1 MASPMIREI
10 EVKSVLTKSNL
21 PVSDYSVNTYVGC
34 THACRYCYASFM
46 KRFTGHPEPWGTF
59 LDVKHWPKIRRP
71 ERYAGKEL
79 FIGSVTDPY
88 LPQEEVFG
96 RTRALLEQLAG
107 SGVKLSIATKSDLV
121 LRDLDLIKT
130 FPDARVSWSVNTLDE
145 GFKNDMDNAVAIS
158 KESEVEEI
166 FQQQLDRCGVE
177 YFDYYLLHNVNS
189 MRYRQIIRKTH
200 MFDYMK
206 KWKENGRIKHIAF
219 SFHDTAD
226 VLDQILTEHPEV
238 EAVQIVVNYF
248 DWNAYLV
255 QSKACYD
262 VIRKHGRQVIIM
274 EPVKGGMLAKAPD
287 DVQKLLQAEHPDWSP
302 AAWALRFV
310 GSLDGVLA
318 VLSGMSTLGQVKE
331 NVAVMQDAQ
340 PLTKQDQDVLAQ
352 AARLYQKT
360 GPVGT
365 ADFTPY
371 EAVNPKGVSLA
382 AILDT
387 FNSCMLQP
395 DPMFGAEHNYFSAEK
410 AKHGLHKDDR
420 CIPGEVILKNGANI
434 TELVRKAEDF
444 LNEHSFFQ
452 YEF

>member
-1 MASPMIREI
+1 MKQGKLGFGLMRLPLHSAEATDIDQEQLCRMVDMFLEAGFTYFDTSWAYHNGSSESAIRECL
-10 EVKSVLTKSNL
+10 VKRHPRDSFLLASKL
-21 PVSDYSVNTYVGC
+21 P
-34 THACRYCYASFM
+34 
-46 KRFTGHPEPWGTF
+46 TF
-59 LDVKHWPKIRRP
+59 
-71 ERYAGKEL
+71 
-79 FIGSVTDPY
+79 
-88 LPQEEVFG
+88 
-96 RTRALLEQLAG
+96 
-107 SGVKLSIATKSDLV
+107 
-121 LRDLDLIKT
+121 
-130 FPDARVSWSVNTLDE
+130 
-145 GFKNDMDNAVAIS
+145 AIS

-274 EPVKGGMLAKAPD
+274 EPVKGGMLAKDPD

-340 PLTKQDQDVLAQ
+340 PLTKQDQDILAQ

-365 ADFTPY
+365 SDFTPY

-395 DPMFGAEHNYFSAEK
+395 DPTFGAEHNYFSAEK

>member
-1 MASPMIREI
+1 MKQGKLGFGLMRLPLHLAEATDIDQEQLCRMVDMFLEAGFTYFDTSWAYHNGSSESAIRECL
-10 EVKSVLTKSNL
+10 VKRHPRDSFLLASKL
-21 PVSDYSVNTYVGC
+21 P
-34 THACRYCYASFM
+34 
-46 KRFTGHPEPWGTF
+46 TF
-59 LDVKHWPKIRRP
+59 
-71 ERYAGKEL
+71 
-79 FIGSVTDPY
+79 
-88 LPQEEVFG
+88 
-96 RTRALLEQLAG
+96 
-107 SGVKLSIATKSDLV
+107 
-121 LRDLDLIKT
+121 
-130 FPDARVSWSVNTLDE
+130 
-145 GFKNDMDNAVAIS
+145 AIS

-255 QSKACYD
+255 ESKACYD

>member
-1 MASPMIREI
+1 MKQGKLGFGLMRLPLHSAEATDIDQEQLCRMVDMFLEAGFTYFDTSWAYHNGSSESAIRECL
-10 EVKSVLTKSNL
+10 VKRHPRDSFLLASKL
-21 PVSDYSVNTYVGC
+21 P
-34 THACRYCYASFM
+34 
-46 KRFTGHPEPWGTF
+46 TF
-59 LDVKHWPKIRRP
+59 
-71 ERYAGKEL
+71 
-79 FIGSVTDPY
+79 
-88 LPQEEVFG
+88 
-96 RTRALLEQLAG
+96 
-107 SGVKLSIATKSDLV
+107 
-121 LRDLDLIKT
+121 
-130 FPDARVSWSVNTLDE
+130 
-145 GFKNDMDNAVAIS
+145 AIS

-189 MRYRQIIRKTH
+189 MRYQQIIRKTH

-302 AAWALRFV
+302 AAWALRFA
-310 GSLDGVLA
+310 GSLDGVLT
-318 VLSGMSTLGQVKE
+318 VLSGMSTLGQAKE

-340 PLTKQDQDVLAQ
+340 PLTKQDQDILAQ

-365 ADFTPY
+365 SDFTPY

-395 DPMFGAEHNYFSAEK
+395 DPTFGAEHNYFSAEK